1 MADMTAVPALIRKF
15 TQPVVMLAILLVLCT
30 ANATIG
36 AAVPC
41 MQATQYLVILVV
53 EHTNI

>member
-1 MADMTAVPALIRKF
+1 MADMTAAPALIRKF

-30 ANATIG
+30 ANATIR
-36 AAVPC
+36 AAVPWK
-41 MQATQYLVILVV
+41 QATQYLVIPVM